1 MDVTVI
7 TLLVPIL
14 TLAIGT
20 FGTRF
25 LGVWMRSRGRNV
37 SAELDHYSHLASLT
51 LLFAVVA
58 TSSFSKEDGINL
70 PVLVAIL
77 LAGVLAYF
85 KRSLLLIVVLS
96 AAAAALSRFLLNI
109 L

>member
-1 MDVTVI
+1 MDSATI
-7 TLLVPIL
+7 NFLVPIL

-25 LGVWMRSRGRNV
+25 LGVWMRSRGQNV
-37 SAELDHYSHLASLT
+37 SAKLDHYSHLASLT

-58 TSSFSKEDGINL
+58 TSSFSKESGVNI
-70 PVLVAIL
+70 PVLIAIS
-77 LAGVLAYF
+77 LAGGLAYF

-96 AAAAALSRFLLNI
+96 AAAAALSRFLLLLI
-109 L
+109 